1 MQKWPSY
8 SEKAARLGINVNIVY
23 QNTAVHGSSF
33 SISSEN
39 PYKNEMTLWHVK
51 EQIIKQDNTHH
62 EPEGLHLSNRG
73 WHTHGFRHPKEAS
86 PEVVILLI
94 NNDCQ
99 CKGRY
104 FSSYSIPIEFKKL
117 IYSSLSDTFL

>member
-23 QNTAVHGSSF
+23 QNTAMHGSLF

-51 EQIIKQDNTHH
+51 EQIIEQDNTHH

-73 WHTHGFRHPKEAS
+73 WYTHGFNHPKEAS
-86 PEVVILLI
+86 PEAVIL
-94 NNDCQ
+94 N
-99 CKGRY
+99 
-104 FSSYSIPIEFKKL
+104 
-117 IYSSLSDTFL
+117 